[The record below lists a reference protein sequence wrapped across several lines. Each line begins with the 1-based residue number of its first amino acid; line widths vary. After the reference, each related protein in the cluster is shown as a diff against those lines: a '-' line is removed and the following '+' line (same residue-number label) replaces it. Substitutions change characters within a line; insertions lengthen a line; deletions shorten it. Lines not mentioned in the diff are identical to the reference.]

1 MDAYMPLWIKEDIW
15 KWLREVMKK
24 FDAYMDAYMPLWIK
38 EDIWKWL
45 REVMK
50 KFDFF
55 LPIVAV

>member
-38 EDIWKWL
+38 EEMWK
-45 REVMK
+45 
-50 KFDFF
+50 
-55 LPIVAV
+55 

>member
-1 MDAYMPLWIKEDIW
+1 MPLWIKEDIW

-50 KFDFF
+50 KFDF